1 MDGLTSQ
8 LLDAAPLLL
17 GDSHSLRTSLGTLD
31 GRTVGVLEESGPLDA
46 TTAEQGARFVRM
58 CDAYGIPLIAIAGS
72 PQPGGEVHA
81 GAELL
86 HAFAE
91 SVVPR
96 ITLVTGPEHITMIA
110 DATVDSFTE
119 PRDARRALVEAF
131 CKFGP

>member
-17 GDSHSLRTSLGTLD
+17 GDSHSLKTSLGRLD
-31 GRTVGVLEESGPLDA
+31 GRTVGVVEESGPLDA

-72 PQPGGEVHA
+72 PQPGGEVHG
-81 GAELL
+81 GALL

-96 ITLVTGPEHITMIA
+96 ITLVTGPTHVTMIA
-110 DATVDSFTE
+110 ETTCSSFND